1 MSERTGDESL
11 AKAIDLGGV
20 VAMGLGTAVGV
31 SIFSAIA
38 PAAAIAGPAMLFSA
52 LIAALPMYLIAVSY
66 AFLGS
71 ALPVSGASFAWP
83 ARFLSASWGF
93 FIAWARIIA
102 NMGAMV
108 VLALVLVRYGSM
120 LVPLPVKPTMFLAL
134 LAALLLNLF
143 GVHIATRAQKILL
156 TGMLILFAI
165 FVAWGG
171 ATAVN
176 FDHFEPMFP
185 EGWHGM
191 IAATPLLM
199 GLFFGIEAAT
209 EAGAEVANSRRTIP
223 LGIALSIGS
232 ATLLYLAVGFVAL
245 GVLGAPALG
254 ASQAPILDAAKQFM
268 GPVAT
273 PLIVLAAVLSIGKSL
288 NAMFAMFSRS
298 LYAMGTAGMLP
309 AAFARVH
316 PRWKTPYVA
325 LIAVFAIGCVG
336 LFLPMELTF
345 LFLAVNIPNLLKYAS
360 ICLSAARVTERHPEL
375 YAAAAFKLA
384 PRRMR
389 LVSYAGTLCA
399 VVLIFVGLEADW
411 RPYVLLGAWLAI
423 GAIVRVV
430 LLARPA
436 PEPHNIVPTA
446 IEQATS
452 DRDPKRADIESSL

>member
-1 MSERTGDESL
+1 MTERTGDVAL
-11 AKAIDLGGV
+11 AKGIDLGGV

-38 PAAAIAGPAMLFSA
+38 PAAAIAGPAMLLSA
-52 LIAALPMYLIAVSY
+52 LVAALPMYLIAVSY

-83 ARFLSASWGF
+83 ARFLSPNWGF
-93 FIAWARIIA
+93 FIGWARILA

-108 VLALVLVRYGSM
+108 VLALVMVRYGSM

-134 LAALLLNLF
+134 LLALLLNLF
-143 GVHIATRAQKILL
+143 GVHIAARAQKILL
-156 TGMLILFAI
+156 VGMLILFAI
-165 FVAWGG
+165 FVLWGG
-171 ATAVN
+171 ATAVELR
-176 FDHFEPMFP
+176 HFEPMFP
-185 EGWHGM
+185 QGWHGM

-209 EAGAEVANSRRTIP
+209 EAGAEVADSRRTIP

-268 GPVAT
+268 GPIAT

-316 PRWKTPYVA
+316 PRWKTPHVA
-325 LIAVFAIGCVG
+325 LLAVFAIGCVG

-360 ICLSAARVTERHPEL
+360 ICLSAARVASHYPEL
-375 YAAAAFKLA
+375 HAQAGFRPPAG
-384 PRRMR
+384 RMR
-389 LVSYAGTLCA
+389 VMAIAGALCA
-399 VVLIFVGLEADW
+399 LALIAVGFEADW
-411 RPYVLLGAWLAI
+411 RPYALLGGWLAV
-423 GAIVRVV
+423 GVV
-430 LLARPA
+430 YYLAKQRG
-436 PEPHNIVPTA
+436 
-446 IEQATS
+446 
-452 DRDPKRADIESSL
+452 R